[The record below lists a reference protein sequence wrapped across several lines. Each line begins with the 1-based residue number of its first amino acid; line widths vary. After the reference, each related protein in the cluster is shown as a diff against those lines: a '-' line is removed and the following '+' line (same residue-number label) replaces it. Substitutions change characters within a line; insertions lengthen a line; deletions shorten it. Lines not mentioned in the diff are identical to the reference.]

1 MRTAFKF
8 LIILFCLTVQIGLG
22 WLLFPATVL
31 AATDPSLPELQQKQ
45 QQINQYRTNV
55 NQARQKI
62 ERQEQS
68 VRDHLGNLQQQI
80 DTTTSAID
88 TQQEKLRTATEKL
101 KVIEKDLAIAQVKYG
116 KQQTSTIARLR
127 FLQRQGTVQGWAAL
141 LQSQSVED
149 LMDRQYQLK
158 RVFEADRTALV
169 GLKQAKDVIEAK
181 KLNIEAQKNQIALL
195 TQQLMAQKS
204 TIEDR
209 AETEQIL
216 VNRLKNDRQA
226 LTAAEQQ
233 LAEESEKVSQ
243 DIQQRL
249 AARIAFPGTVFV
261 PGTGQMLLPS
271 NGPITSAYGWRIHPI
286 LGTSKLHNGVD
297 FGAEYGST
305 IRAADN
311 GVVISAGST
320 GGYGEAVIIDHGNG
334 LTTLYAHGSQLF
346 VTVGQAVQRGQ
357 PIAAVGSTGFSTGP
371 HLHFE
376 VRRAGEPI
384 DPMPFL

>member
-22 WLLFPATVL
+22 WLPFPAKAL

-62 ERQEQS
+62 EQQEQS
-68 VRDHLGNLQQQI
+68 VRDRLGNLQQQI
-80 DTTTSAID
+80 DTTASAID
-88 TQQEKLRTATEKL
+88 TQQEKLQAATEKL
-101 KVIEKDLAIAQVKYG
+101 KTIQKELAIAQAKYG

-127 FLQRQGTVQGWAAL
+127 FLQRQGNVQGWAAL

-158 RVFEADRTALV
+158 RVFEADRTALL
-169 GLKQAKDVIEAK
+169 GLKQAKDVIETK

-243 DIQQRL
+243 DIQKRL
-249 AARIAFPGTVFV
+249 SANIAFPGTVFV

-271 NGPITSAYGWRIHPI
+271 DGPVTSTFGWRIHPI

-311 GVVISAGST
+311 GVVISAGPT

-334 LTTLYAHGSQLF
+334 LTTLYGHSSQLY
-346 VTVGQAVQRGQ
+346 VSVGQAVQRGQ

>member
-8 LIILFCLTVQIGLG
+8 LILLFCLTTQMLLG
-22 WLLFPATVL
+22 WVMVPDTVL
-31 AATDPSLPELQQKQ
+31 AAADPSLPQLQQKQ
-45 QQINQYRTNV
+45 QQIDRYRTNV

-62 ERQEQS
+62 EKQEQS
-68 VRDHLGNLQQQI
+68 VRDRLGNLQQQI
-80 DTTTSAID
+80 DTTTSAIG
-88 TQQEKLRTATEKL
+88 TQQEKLQAATVKL
-101 KVIEKDLAIAQVKYG
+101 KTIEKDLAIAQARYG
-116 KQQTSTIARLR
+116 RQQTSTVARLR
-127 FLQRQGTVQGWAAL
+127 FLQRQGNVQGWSAL

-149 LMDRQYQLK
+149 LMDRQYQLR

-169 GLKQAKDVIEAK
+169 GLKQAKDIIEVK
-181 KLNIEAQKNQIALL
+181 KFDIEAQKNQIALL

-271 NGPITSAYGWRIHPI
+271 GGPVTSTFGWRIHPI

-297 FGAEYGST
+297 FGAEYGSV

-311 GVVISAGST
+311 GVVISAGPT

-334 LTTLYAHGSQLF
+334 LTTLYGHSSQLY
-346 VTVGQAVQRGQ
+346 VSVGQAVQRGQ

>member
-8 LIILFCLTVQIGLG
+8 LILLFCLTTQMLLG
-22 WLLFPATVL
+22 WVMVPNTVL
-31 AATDPSLPELQQKQ
+31 AAADPSLPQLQQKQ
-45 QQINQYRTNV
+45 QQIDRYRTNV

-62 ERQEQS
+62 EKQEQS
-68 VRDHLGNLQQQI
+68 VRDRLGNLQEQI
-80 DTTTSAID
+80 DTTTSAIG
-88 TQQEKLRTATEKL
+88 TQQEKLQAATVKL
-101 KVIEKDLAIAQVKYG
+101 KAIEKELAIAQAKYG

-127 FLQRQGTVQGWAAL
+127 FLQRQGNVQGWAAL

-149 LMDRQYQLK
+149 LMDRQYQLR

-169 GLKQAKDVIEAK
+169 SLKQAKDVIEVK
-181 KLNIEAQKNQIALL
+181 KFDVEAQKNQIALL

-216 VNRLKNDRQA
+216 VNRLKTDRQA
-226 LTAAEQQ
+226 LAAAEQQ

-271 NGPITSAYGWRIHPI
+271 NGPITSAFGWRIHPI

-297 FGAEYGST
+297 FGAEYGSV

-311 GVVISAGST
+311 GVVISAGPT

-334 LTTLYAHGSQLF
+334 LTTLYGHSSQLY
-346 VTVGQAVQRGQ
+346 VNVGQAVQRGQ

>member
-8 LIILFCLTVQIGLG
+8 LVLLFCLTAQMLLG
-22 WLLFPATVL
+22 WSIVPTTVL
-31 AATDPSLPELQQKQ
+31 AAADPSLPELQQKQ
-45 QQINQYRTNV
+45 QRINQYRTNV

-68 VRDHLGNLQQQI
+68 VRDQLGNLQRQI

-88 TQQEKLRTATEKL
+88 IQKEKLQAATEKL
-101 KVIEKDLAIAQVKYG
+101 KAIEKELAIAQAKYG

-127 FLQRQGTVQGWAAL
+127 FLQRQGNVQGWAAL

-169 GLKQAKDVIEAK
+169 SLKQAKDVIEVK
-181 KLNIEAQKNQIALL
+181 KFGIEAQKNQIALL

-226 LTAAEQQ
+226 LSAAEQQ
-233 LAEESEKVSQ
+233 LAAESEKVSQ

-249 AARIAFPGTVFV
+249 AAKIAFPGTVFV

-271 NGPITSAYGWRIHPI
+271 NGPVTSTFGWRIHPI
-286 LGTSKLHNGVD
+286 LGSSKFHNGVD
-297 FGAEYGST
+297 FGAEYGSV

-311 GVVISAGST
+311 GVVISAGPT

-334 LTTLYAHGSQLF
+334 LTTLYGHSSQLY
-346 VTVGQAVQRGQ
+346 VSLGQAVQRGQ

>member
-1 MRTAFKF
+1 MRTAFKL
-8 LIILFCLTVQIGLG
+8 LILLFCLTAQMLLG
-22 WLLFPATVL
+22 RVTIPDPVL
-31 AATDPSLPELQQKQ
+31 AAADPSLPQLQQKQ

-62 ERQEQS
+62 EKQEQS
-68 VRDHLGNLQQQI
+68 VRDRLGNLQQQI
-80 DTTTSAID
+80 DTTTSAIG
-88 TQQEKLRTATEKL
+88 TQQEKLQTATVKL
-101 KVIEKDLAIAQVKYG
+101 KAIEKDLAIAQARYG
-116 KQQTSTIARLR
+116 KQQTSTVARLR
-127 FLQRQGTVQGWAAL
+127 FLQRQGNVQGWAAL

-149 LMDRQYQLK
+149 LMDRQYQLR

-169 GLKQAKDVIEAK
+169 GLKQAKDIIEVK
-181 KLNIEAQKNQIALL
+181 KFDIEAQKNQIALL

-271 NGPITSAYGWRIHPI
+271 GGPVTSTFGWRIHPI

-297 FGAEYGST
+297 FGAEYGSV

-311 GVVISAGST
+311 GVVISAGPT

-334 LTTLYAHGSQLF
+334 LTTLYGHSSQLY
-346 VTVGQAVQRGQ
+346 VSVGQAVQRGQ

>member
-8 LIILFCLTVQIGLG
+8 LVLLLCLTVQIGLG

-31 AATDPSLPELQQKQ
+31 AVTDPSLPELQQKQ

-68 VRDHLGNLQQQI
+68 VRDRLGNLQQQI
-80 DTTTSAID
+80 DTTASAID
-88 TQQEKLRTATEKL
+88 SQQEKLRTATGKL
-101 KVIEKDLAIAQVKYG
+101 KVIEKELAIAQAKYG
-116 KQQTSTIARLR
+116 KQQTSTISRLR
-127 FLQRQGTVQGWAAL
+127 FLQRQGTAQGWTAL
-141 LQSQSVED
+141 LQSQSIED

-158 RVFEADRTALV
+158 RVFEADRTVLLS
-169 GLKQAKDVIEAK
+169 LKQAKDVIEAK
-181 KLNIEAQKNQIALL
+181 KLSIEAQKNQIALL

-249 AARIAFPGTVFV
+249 SANIAFPGTVFV

>member
-8 LIILFCLTVQIGLG
+8 LIVLFCLSVQILLG
-22 WLLFPATVL
+22 WVIVPDPVL
-31 AATDPSLPELQQKQ
+31 AAADPSLPQLQQKQ

-62 ERQEQS
+62 EKQEQS
-68 VRDHLGNLQQQI
+68 VRDRLGNLQEQI
-80 DTTTSAID
+80 DTTTSAIG
-88 TQQEKLRTATEKL
+88 TQQEKLQAATVKL
-101 KVIEKDLAIAQVKYG
+101 KAIEKELAIAQAKYG

-127 FLQRQGTVQGWAAL
+127 FLQRQGNIQGWAAL

-169 GLKQAKDVIEAK
+169 SLKQAKDVIEVK
-181 KLNIEAQKNQIALL
+181 KFDIEAQKNQIALL

-216 VNRLKNDRQA
+216 VNRLKTDREA

-233 LAEESEKVSQ
+233 LTEESEKISQ

-271 NGPITSAYGWRIHPI
+271 DGPVTSTFGWRIHPI
-286 LGTSKLHNGVD
+286 LGTSKFHNGVD
-297 FGAEYGST
+297 FGAEYGSV

-311 GVVISAGST
+311 GVVISAGPT
-320 GGYGEAVIIDHGNG
+320 GGYGDAVIIDHGNG
-334 LTTLYAHGSQLF
+334 LTTLYGHSSQIY
-346 VTVGQAVQRGQ
+346 VSVGQAVQRGQ
-357 PIAAVGSTGFSTGP
+357 PIAAVGSSGFSTGP

>member
-1 MRTAFKF
+1 M
-8 LIILFCLTVQIGLG
+8 V
-22 WLLFPATVL
+22 PDTVL
-31 AATDPSLPELQQKQ
+31 AAADPSLPQLQQKQ

-62 ERQEQS
+62 EKQEQS
-68 VRDHLGNLQQQI
+68 VRDRLGNLQQQI
-80 DTTTSAID
+80 DTTTSAIG
-88 TQQEKLRTATEKL
+88 TQQEKLQAATVKL
-101 KVIEKDLAIAQVKYG
+101 KTIEKDLAIAQARYG
-116 KQQTSTIARLR
+116 RQQTSTVARLR
-127 FLQRQGTVQGWAAL
+127 FLQRQGNVQGWSAL

-149 LMDRQYQLK
+149 LMDRQYQLR

-169 GLKQAKDVIEAK
+169 GLKQAKDIIEVK
-181 KLNIEAQKNQIALL
+181 KFDIEAQKNQIALL

-271 NGPITSAYGWRIHPI
+271 GGPVTSTFGWRIHPI

-297 FGAEYGST
+297 FGAEYGSV

-311 GVVISAGST
+311 GVVISAGPT

-334 LTTLYAHGSQLF
+334 LTTLYGHSSQLY
-346 VTVGQAVQRGQ
+346 VSVGQAVQRGQ

>member
-1 MRTAFKF
+1 MRTAFQF
-8 LIILFCLTVQIGLG
+8 LILLFCLTVQMLLG
-22 WLLFPATVL
+22 WVIVSDPVL
-31 AATDPSLPELQQKQ
+31 AADPSLPQLQQKQ

-62 ERQEQS
+62 EKQEQS
-68 VRDHLGNLQQQI
+68 VRDRLGNLQEQI
-80 DTTTSAID
+80 DTTTSAIG
-88 TQQEKLRTATEKL
+88 TQQEKLQAATVKL
-101 KVIEKDLAIAQVKYG
+101 KAIEKELAIAQAKYG

-127 FLQRQGTVQGWAAL
+127 FLQRQGNVQGWAAL

-169 GLKQAKDVIEAK
+169 SLKQTKDVIEVK
-181 KLNIEAQKNQIALL
+181 KFDIEAQKNQIALL

-209 AETEQIL
+209 ADTEQIL
-216 VNRLKNDRQA
+216 VNRLKTDHQA

-233 LAEESEKVSQ
+233 LTEESEKVSQ

-271 NGPITSAYGWRIHPI
+271 DGPVTSTFGWRIHPI
-286 LGTSKLHNGVD
+286 LGTSKFHNGVD
-297 FGAEYGST
+297 FGAEYGSV

-311 GVVISAGST
+311 GVVISAGPT
-320 GGYGEAVIIDHGNG
+320 GGYGDAVIIDHGNG
-334 LTTLYAHGSQLF
+334 LTTLYGHSSQLY
-346 VTVGQAVQRGQ
+346 VSVGQAVQRGQ
-357 PIAAVGSTGFSTGP
+357 PIAAVGSSGFSTGP

-376 VRRAGEPI
+376 VRRTGEPI